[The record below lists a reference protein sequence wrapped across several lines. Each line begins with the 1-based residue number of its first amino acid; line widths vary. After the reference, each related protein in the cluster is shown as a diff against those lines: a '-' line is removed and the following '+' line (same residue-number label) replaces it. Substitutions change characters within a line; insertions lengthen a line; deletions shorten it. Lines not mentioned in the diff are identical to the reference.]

1 MSTWANVDDAIIDR
15 YVRSLAVRT
24 RRTRLGY
31 RRELAAFHRFTT
43 QYSENGNLTEEAL
56 TAWVKMRARKIPLSL
71 VIDRA
76 GTVNRFL
83 DALVRQGILSINPF
97 AALRDRYGQRRTAPI
112 VRALAGPD
120 PFSTLEALRPLPRW
134 GSPLGPLMRDH
145 IAFMRA
151 LGYRYGSQAVRFAAF
166 DRFLQTRPDLT
177 DQPLR
182 TMIREWTDTDRSI
195 NHAWNCAQ
203 LGADLSRAWRRI
215 DPTVELLPRDPDLKR
230 QIQRQYRRPYIYTL
244 AEVRQ
249 VLLTARE
256 LPAPRAPLVP
266 VTVYTMF
273 VLAYCAGLRLGEI
286 VRLNLGDIDLTDC
299 ALEIRNTKFFKSRR
313 VPLSESAFAA
323 LREYLELRRQRGGP
337 LEPAAPVFWHDTRH
351 RGRYSM
357 VQAEKL
363 LVKVLRRA
371 GLKPVR
377 GYAGPRVHDMRHAFA
392 VHRLLAWYRQ
402 GVDPEPR
409 LPYLVTY
416 LGHKSIHSTLIYLT
430 ITQELLQ
437 EAGERYRTAG
447 GARLLHAEGVS
458 P

>member
-1 MSTWANVDDAIIDR
+1 MSTWENIDDAIIDR
-15 YVRSLAVRT
+15 YLRSLALKT
-24 RRTRLGY
+24 RKTRLAY
-31 RRELAAFHRFTT
+31 QRELVAFHHFTVQHRDAGT
-43 QYSENGNLTEEAL
+43 LTEEAL
-56 TAWVKMRARKIPLSL
+56 TAWVKMRAAQIPLY
-71 VIDRA
+71 VVVDRA
-76 GTVNRFL
+76 RTINRFL
-83 DALVRQGILSINPF
+83 DALVSQGILGVNPF

-112 VRALAGPD
+112 VRALASANPS
-120 PFSTLEALRPLPRW
+120 STLEALRPLPRW

-145 IAFMRA
+145 ITFMRA
-151 LGYRYGSQAVRFAAF
+151 LGYRYTSQAVRFAAF

-177 DQPLR
+177 GQPLP
-182 TMIREWTDTDRSI
+182 TMIRAWTDAYRSVK
-195 NHAWNCAQ
+195 HAWNCAQ

-230 QIQRQYRRPYIYTL
+230 QIQRQYRRPYIYTH
-244 AEVRQ
+244 AEVCQ
-249 VLLTARE
+249 VLRTARE
-256 LPAPRAPLVP
+256 LPAPRTPLVP

-273 VLAYCAGLRLGEI
+273 VLAYCAGLRLGEV

-313 VPLSESAFAA
+313 VPLSKSAFAA
-323 LREYLELRRQRGGP
+323 LPEYLELRRQRGGP
-337 LEPAAPVFWHDTRH
+337 QEPDAPVFWHETRH

-363 LVKVLRRA
+363 LVKVLRRS
-371 GLKPVR
+371 GLKPAR

-392 VHRLLAWYRQ
+392 VHRLLAWYRE
-402 GVDPEPR
+402 GVDPESR

-416 LGHKSIHSTLIYLT
+416 LGHQSIHSTLIYLT